1 MDTTLVNILLT
12 LATVLIGY
20 SLTMPYVKMSRYII
34 DSKKKERN
42 DIIWSNVMMVTLLL
56 GIGLF
61 IGTLLMA
68 KP

>member
-12 LATVLIGY
+12 LATALIGF
-20 SLTMPYVKMSRYII
+20 SLTMPCVKMSHYII

-42 DIIWSNVMMVTLLL
+42 DIIWSNVMLVTLLL

-61 IGTLLMA
+61 VGTLLMA